1 MPDKR
6 YKRGCGPSCV
16 GCWINRLKHGNAASK
31 AYLKKHPEL
40 NWNVKHSNE
49 NLSETESETESV
61 PIDSDEE
68 AYILE
73 QQKAVLEQQ
82 KAVLK
87 KKKLQR
93 KETKEYMKSFPQEI
107 REELF

>member
-16 GCWINRLKHGNAASK
+16 RCWINRLKHGNAASK
-31 AYLKKHPEL
+31 AYLKRHPEL
-40 NWNVKHSNE
+40 DWNVKHSNE
-49 NLSETESETESV
+49 NLSETESV

-68 AYILE
+68 AVILE
-73 QQKAVLEQQ
+73 QRKNVLHLQREIRQ
-82 KAVLK
+82 K
-87 KKKLQR
+87 KKIQR
-93 KETKEYMKSFPQEI
+93 KEEKEYMRSFPQEI